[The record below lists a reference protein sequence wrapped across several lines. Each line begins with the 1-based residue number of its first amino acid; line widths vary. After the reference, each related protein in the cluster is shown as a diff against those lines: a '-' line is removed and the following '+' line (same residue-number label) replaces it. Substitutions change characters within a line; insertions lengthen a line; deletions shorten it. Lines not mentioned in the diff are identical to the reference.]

1 MGVRVSAL
9 EIHVGTIIIVDEKDS
24 KTYNGLVQA
33 LSSPVHYVGKS
44 VTPSTLCIHVHARWW
59 YQFSPLHS
67 LSFSVPQRHRVITK
81 RFAMAILADFFKK
94 SGTVPY
100 PVLSCRL
107 SDA

>member
-1 MGVRVSAL
+1 MFFS
-9 EIHVGTIIIVDEKDS
+9 S
-24 KTYNGLVQA
+24 CNSVQFHA
-33 LSSPVHYVGKS
+33 ELLNYIDIPVMS
-44 VTPSTLCIHVHARWW
+44 IHVHARWW